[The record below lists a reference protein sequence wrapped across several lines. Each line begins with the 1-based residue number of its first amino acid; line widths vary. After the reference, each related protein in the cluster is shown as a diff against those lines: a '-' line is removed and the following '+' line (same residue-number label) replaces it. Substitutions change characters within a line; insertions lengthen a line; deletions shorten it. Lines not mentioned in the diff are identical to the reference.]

1 MGNKPA
7 MKNPG
12 GPGSV
17 MTCRDAIDMLADY
30 LEAALGPGVAEALER
45 HLRDCRPCQA
55 YLNTY
60 RKTRELAGRVG
71 TEEMPP
77 EMKEHLR
84 RFLLEK
90 LRQGKS

>member
-1 MGNKPA
+1 M
-7 MKNPG
+7 
-12 GPGSV
+12 
-17 MTCRDAIDMLADY
+17 MTCREAIEALADY

-71 TEEMPP
+71 AQEMPA

-84 RFLLEK
+84 RFLLER
-90 LRQGKS
+90 LRRQEP